1 MHSDANVSVKAKG
14 RGKPTLWQIVI
25 VTVLLALI
33 WFSFGQNVLSLQK
46 QGSMPQRLE
55 ALKLVEQSEGTEAVA
70 AVSSLHGT
78 DINLETAYIATY
90 ARDNERVIVWV
101 GKTASRTAATELM
114 GSMIESISPG
124 TSGFSN
130 LKRLSITQGYHNHE
144 VYQVEGPGGS
154 HFFYISKLSQDK
166 VVWLT
171 IQSENEGPLLKTS
184 INTF

>member
-1 MHSDANVSVKAKG
+1 MNSDTNVPVKAKSKG
-14 RGKPTLWQIVI
+14 RRTLWQIVI
-25 VTVLLALI
+25 ATGLLALI

-46 QGSMPQRLE
+46 QGSMPQRLGT
-55 ALKLVEQSEGTEAVA
+55 LKLVEQTEGSEAMA
-70 AVSSLHGT
+70 AVSRLHGK
-78 DINLETAYIATY
+78 DIKLETAYIATY
-90 ARDNERVIVWV
+90 TSDNEMVTVWV
-101 GKTASRTAATELM
+101 GKAASSTAATELM
-114 GSMIESISPG
+114 RRMTEGISTG

-130 LKRLSITQGYHNHE
+130 LKRLSITKGYHSHE

-171 IQSENEGPLLKTS
+171 IQSENAGSLLETS